1 MSDQPWIDAPFD
13 YVQSLNANYSHEN
26 PKNLLKIFADSFKHR
41 LLGSNSKLDLFCND
55 AYLEQSNSKLCV
67 VRGMLQDFGESELF
81 VLNYKTSNNTA
92 KIGPNNNVNQSSTA
106 FLKDSTIITE
116 ELVLDQE
123 NVNYADRL
131 SLKVT
136 PVPGEGSWVV
146 DNLRSKFN
154 VKESSSLSSES
165 EEGSK
170 SAKLRRCDD
179 GSGVIMKGLDVKFY
193 GEDSDVVL
201 NSVYLFYGVFEKV
214 TVNNNAVDEFLME
227 HDKQAS
233 ASSLPSN
240 FIFHAIFAQPV
251 LSAVVDNILTVTS
264 EDTIDQSCAVLR
276 ETRPLLMSVLTEL
289 FGGDSTTAEWTLLHL
304 ISSVYKRADTMPI
317 ALMVSSG
324 NLTLNITNSS
334 RDVVKKLTQLLQS
347 ILPNLVY
354 FPMTVESLNKSKL
367 IPHKDVETG
376 VLHTGVLQLPPG
388 SSVIIDETC
397 MEPGTLDESGLA
409 NLAAL
414 TTLIQ
419 NQKVYYDFKFQNVEL
434 LTNYNVIIMSSTS
447 SLVKSSALRLKMKPT
462 AEPSMPRCAI
472 VSIEQAYALRKYLT
486 IAKFLQYEVPLEMS
500 EIAQK
505 HFVQSRQENKQYSA
519 DDFHHMLNTA
529 RLVSL
534 SKGCSKLNEECWQKA
549 KQLVNAQM
557 EQSK

>member
-1 MSDQPWIDAPFD
+1 M
-13 YVQSLNANYSHEN
+13 
-26 PKNLLKIFADSFKHR
+26 
-41 LLGSNSKLDLFCND
+41 
-55 AYLEQSNSKLCV
+55 
-67 VRGMLQDFGESELF
+67 
-81 VLNYKTSNNTA
+81 
-92 KIGPNNNVNQSSTA
+92 
-106 FLKDSTIITE
+106 
-116 ELVLDQE
+116 
-123 NVNYADRL
+123 
-131 SLKVT
+131 
-136 PVPGEGSWVV
+136 
-146 DNLRSKFN
+146 
-154 VKESSSLSSES
+154 
-165 EEGSK
+165 
-170 SAKLRRCDD
+170 
-179 GSGVIMKGLDVKFY
+179 
-193 GEDSDVVL
+193 
-201 NSVYLFYGVFEKV
+201 
-214 TVNNNAVDEFLME
+214 
-227 HDKQAS
+227 
-233 ASSLPSN
+233 
-240 FIFHAIFAQPV
+240 
-251 LSAVVDNILTVTS
+251 
-264 EDTIDQSCAVLR
+264 
-276 ETRPLLMSVLTEL
+276 
-289 FGGDSTTAEWTLLHL
+289 
-304 ISSVYKRADTMPI
+304 
-317 ALMVSSG
+317 
-324 NLTLNITNSS
+324 
-334 RDVVKKLTQLLQS
+334 KKLTQLLQS

>member
-170 SAKLRRCDD
+170 SAKMRRCDD
-179 GSGVIMKGLDVKFY
+179 DSGVIMKGLDVKFY

-227 HDKQAS
+227 HDKQG
-233 ASSLPSN
+233 
-240 FIFHAIFAQPV
+240 
-251 LSAVVDNILTVTS
+251 
-264 EDTIDQSCAVLR
+264 
-276 ETRPLLMSVLTEL
+276 L
-289 FGGDSTTAEWTLLHL
+289 F
-304 ISSVYKRADTMPI
+304 
-317 ALMVSSG
+317 
-324 NLTLNITNSS
+324 
-334 RDVVKKLTQLLQS
+334 
-347 ILPNLVY
+347 
-354 FPMTVESLNKSKL
+354 
-367 IPHKDVETG
+367 
-376 VLHTGVLQLPPG
+376 
-388 SSVIIDETC
+388 
-397 MEPGTLDESGLA
+397 
-409 NLAAL
+409 
-414 TTLIQ
+414 
-419 NQKVYYDFKFQNVEL
+419 
-434 LTNYNVIIMSSTS
+434 
-447 SLVKSSALRLKMKPT
+447 LVKSPSPNFYIFQISNSIFVLRVIM
-462 AEPSMPRCAI
+462 AGYVIS
-472 VSIEQAYALRKYLT
+472 YD
-486 IAKFLQYEVPLEMS
+486 AKCEVQ
-500 EIAQK
+500 I
-505 HFVQSRQENKQYSA
+505 
-519 DDFHHMLNTA
+519 
-529 RLVSL
+529 
-534 SKGCSKLNEECWQKA
+534 CSPY
-549 KQLVNAQM
+549 
-557 EQSK
+557 